1 MACADANRDPLL
13 SSFWKVAV
21 ATLPASPA
29 RMAGEAPH
37 KEINPVALNPAP
49 DPGIALHEQLEETD
63 RGLVY
68 DLSTLIDRR
77 QVLKLAGLTTI
88 SAGLMSI
95 VGCAPSASGSSSPT
109 SSTAATSSGA
119 SGSAAAAAAA
129 ADCAVIPEETAGPF
143 PGDGSNGP
151 NVLAQSGIVRTDI
164 RSSFGTSTTTA
175 KGVPLTIKLTIQDAA
190 DNCSPMTGA
199 AVYLWHCDQSGNYSL
214 YSQAA
219 ASENYLRGVQAT
231 DGSGVVTFQSIF
243 PACYS
248 GRWPHI
254 HFEVYTDLE
263 AATDEANKIATSQIA
278 LPKDACDL
286 VFATDGY
293 SQSVSNLNRVSL
305 TSDGVFGDDGGIHE
319 LGTITGD
326 VSSGM
331 TVALTVPVRV

>member
-1 MACADANRDPLL
+1 
-13 SSFWKVAV
+13 
-21 ATLPASPA
+21 
-29 RMAGEAPH
+29 MAGGTQPTQPQKEARS
-37 KEINPVALNPAP
+37 VALNVPREARP
-49 DPGIALHEQLEETD
+49 EIALHEQLEETD

-88 SAGLMSI
+88 NAGLMSI
-95 VGCAPSASGSSSPT
+95 VACAPSASGT
-109 SSTAATSSGA
+109 SSATSTTTGTA
-119 SGSAAAAAAA
+119 SRSSAAAA

-143 PGDGSNGP
+143 PGDGTNGP
-151 NVLAQSGIVRTDI
+151 NVLAQSGVVRADI

-175 KGVPLTIKLTIQDAA
+175 KGVPLTIKLVIQDASNGCA
-190 DNCSPMTGA
+190 PLTGA
-199 AVYLWHCDQSGNYSL
+199 AVYVWHCDQGGNYSL

-231 DGSGVVTFQSIF
+231 DGSGVATFQSIF

-263 AATDEANKIATSQIA
+263 AAIDEANKIATSQIA

-286 VFATDGY
+286 VYATDGY
-293 SQSVSNLNRVSL
+293 SQSVANLTRVSL
-305 TSDGVFGDDGGIHE
+305 QSDNVFGDDGGIHE
-319 LGTITGD
+319 QGTITGD
-326 VSSGM
+326 VPSGM
-331 TVALTVPVRV
+331 TVTLTVPVRAA

>member
-1 MACADANRDPLL
+1 MTLGSVASQDGRRD
-13 SSFWKVAV
+13 
-21 ATLPASPA
+21 T
-29 RMAGEAPH
+29 PH
-37 KEINPVALNPAP
+37 KEARPVALNLPPAARP
-49 DPGIALHEQLEETD
+49 EIALHEQLEETD

-95 VGCAPSASGSSSPT
+95 VACAPSASG
-109 SSTAATSSGA
+109 TAAPTGTAAGTASGSGA
-119 SGSAAAAAAA
+119 SASGAAAA
-129 ADCAVIPEETAGPF
+129 ADCAAIPEETAGPF

-151 NVLAQSGIVRTDI
+151 NVLAQSGVVRADI

-190 DNCSPMTGA
+190 NNCAPMTGA
-199 AVYLWHCDQSGNYSL
+199 AVYVWHCDQAGNYSL

-231 DGSGVVTFQSIF
+231 DGSGVATFQSIF

-286 VFATDGY
+286 VYATDGY
-293 SQSVSNLNRVSL
+293 SQSVSNMGQVSL
-305 TSDGVFGDDGGIHE
+305 TSDNVFGDDGGVHE
-319 LGTITGD
+319 LGTISGD
-326 VSSGM
+326 ASSGM
-331 TVALTVPVRV
+331 TVALTVPVRKA

>member
-1 MACADANRDPLL
+1 
-13 SSFWKVAV
+13 
-21 ATLPASPA
+21 
-29 RMAGEAPH
+29 
-37 KEINPVALNPAP
+37 
-49 DPGIALHEQLEETD
+49 
-63 RGLVY
+63 
-68 DLSTLIDRR
+68 
-77 QVLKLAGLTTI
+77 
-88 SAGLMSI
+88 MSI
-95 VGCAPSASGSSSPT
+95 VACAPSASGSAVSSA
-109 SSTAATSSGA
+109 TAAGTA
-119 SGSAAAAAAA
+119 SGSSTNASAAAAA

-151 NVLAQSGIVRTDI
+151 NVLAQSGVVRTDI

-175 KGVPLTIKLTIQDAA
+175 KGIPLTIKLTVQDVAN
-190 DNCSPMTGA
+190 NCAPMTGA
-199 AVYLWHCDQSGNYSL
+199 AVYVWHCDQAGNYSL

-286 VFATDGY
+286 VYATDGY
-293 SQSVSNLNRVSL
+293 SQSVSNMGRVSL
-305 TSDGVFGDDGGIHE
+305 TSDNVFSDDGGIHE

-331 TVALTVPVRV
+331 TVALTVPVRKA

>member
-1 MACADANRDPLL
+1 
-13 SSFWKVAV
+13 
-21 ATLPASPA
+21 
-29 RMAGEAPH
+29 
-37 KEINPVALNPAP
+37 VALQLPPTARP
-49 DPGIALHEQLEETD
+49 EVALHEQLEETD

-95 VGCAPSASGSSSPT
+95 VACAPGASRSPSSSANAGAGSSAASP
-109 SSTAATSSGA
+109 ATT
-119 SGSAAAAAAA
+119 AA
-129 ADCAVIPEETAGPF
+129 ADCAVIPEETAGPY

-151 NVLAQSGIVRTDI
+151 NVLAQSGIVREDI
-164 RSSFGTSTTTA
+164 TSSFGTSTTKAT
-175 KGVPLTIKLTIQDAA
+175 GVPLTIKLAIQDAA
-190 DNCSPMTGA
+190 NGCGPLQGA
-199 AVYLWHCDQSGNYSL
+199 AVYLWHCDQGGNYSL

-219 ASENYLRGVQAT
+219 ANENYLRGVQAT

-286 VFATDGY
+286 VYATSGY
-293 SQSVSNLNRVSL
+293 ESSVRTLSQVSL
-305 TSDGVFGDDGGIHE
+305 ESDNVFGDDGGVHE
-319 LGTITGD
+319 LGTISGD
-326 VSSGM
+326 VSGGM
-331 TVALTVPVRV
+331 TVSLTVPVKAS

>member
-1 MACADANRDPLL
+1 MEPRPLVTQHDP
-13 SSFWKVAV
+13 
-21 ATLPASPA
+21 
-29 RMAGEAPH
+29 RR
-37 KEINPVALNPAP
+37 PV
-49 DPGIALHEQLEETD
+49 ALHEQLEETD

-68 DLSTLIDRR
+68 DLSTLLDRR
-77 QVLKLAGLTTI
+77 QILKLAGFTTI

-95 VGCAPSASGSSSPT
+95 VGCAPGTSSSAT
-109 SSTAATSSGA
+109 SSTAA
-119 SGSAAAAAAA
+119 SAAASASTAAGSAAA

-151 NVLAQSGIVRTDI
+151 NVLAQSGIVREDI
-164 RSSFGTSTTTA
+164 RSSFGSSTTTA

-190 DNCSPMTGA
+190 NNCAPMTGA
-199 AVYLWHCDQSGNYSL
+199 AVYIWHCDQAGNYSL

-219 ASENYLRGVQAT
+219 ANENYLRGVQAT

-254 HFEVYTDLE
+254 HFEVYSNLE

-286 VFATDGY
+286 VYATDGY
-293 SQSVSNLNRVSL
+293 AQSVTNMGQVSL
-305 TSDGVFGDDGGIHE
+305 ERDNVFGDDGGVHE
-319 LGTITGD
+319 LGTVTGSAAD
-326 VSSGM
+326 GL
-331 TVALTVPVRV
+331 TVALTVPVKAA

>member
-1 MACADANRDPLL
+1 
-13 SSFWKVAV
+13 
-21 ATLPASPA
+21 
-29 RMAGEAPH
+29 
-37 KEINPVALNPAP
+37 VALNLPPAARP
-49 DPGIALHEQLEETD
+49 EIALHEQLEETD

-95 VGCAPSASGSSSPT
+95 VACAPSASGSAVSSA
-109 SSTAATSSGA
+109 TAAGTA
-119 SGSAAAAAAA
+119 SGSSTNASAAAAA

-151 NVLAQSGIVRTDI
+151 NVLAQSGVVRTDI

-190 DNCSPMTGA
+190 NNCAPMTGA
-199 AVYLWHCDQSGNYSL
+199 AVYVWHCDQAGNYSL

-286 VFATDGY
+286 VYATDGY
-293 SQSVSNLNRVSL
+293 SQSVSNMGRVSL
-305 TSDGVFGDDGGIHE
+305 TSDNVFSDDGGIHE

-331 TVALTVPVRV
+331 TVALTVPVRKA

>member
-1 MACADANRDPLL
+1 MAQQPPLIER
-13 SSFWKVAV
+13 
-21 ATLPASPA
+21 A
-29 RMAGEAPH
+29 RH
-37 KEINPVALNPAP
+37 LDV
-49 DPGIALHEQLEETD
+49 EETD

-68 DLSTLIDRR
+68 DLSTLLDRR
-77 QVLKLAGLTTI
+77 QILKLAGFTTI

-95 VGCAPSASGSSSPT
+95 VGCAPVTSSSAT
-109 SSTAATSSGA
+109 SSTAA
-119 SGSAAAAAAA
+119 SAAASASTAAGSAAA

-151 NVLAQSGIVRTDI
+151 NVLAQSGIVRQDI
-164 RSSFGTSTTTA
+164 RSSFGSSTTTA

-190 DNCSPMTGA
+190 NNCAPMTGA
-199 AVYLWHCDQSGNYSL
+199 AVYLWHCDQAGNYSL

-219 ASENYLRGVQAT
+219 ANENYLRGVQAT

-254 HFEVYTDLE
+254 HFEVYSNLE

-278 LPKDACDL
+278 LPKAACDL
-286 VFATDGY
+286 VYATDGY
-293 SQSVSNLNRVSL
+293 SQSVSNMGQVSL
-305 TSDGVFGDDGGIHE
+305 TSDNVFGDDGGIHE
-319 LGTITGD
+319 LGTIAGD

-331 TVALTVPVRV
+331 TVALTVPVRKA

>member
-1 MACADANRDPLL
+1 M
-13 SSFWKVAV
+13 
-21 ATLPASPA
+21 
-29 RMAGEAPH
+29 
-37 KEINPVALNPAP
+37 ALNLSP

-68 DLSTLIDRR
+68 DISTLIDRR

-95 VGCAPSASGSSSPT
+95 VACAPSASSSSSPT
-109 SSTAATSSGA
+109 STAAATAAGA
-119 SGSAAAAAAA
+119 SGSAAAAAE
-129 ADCAVIPEETAGPF
+129 CAVIPEETAGPF

-151 NVLAQSGIVRTDI
+151 NVLAQSGIVRADI

-190 DNCSPMTGA
+190 NNCSPMTGA
-199 AVYLWHCDQSGNYSL
+199 AVYLWHCDQAGNYSL

-219 ASENYLRGVQAT
+219 ANENYLRGVQAT
-231 DGSGVVTFQSIF
+231 DGSGVATFQSIF

-248 GRWPHI
+248 GRWPHV

-286 VFATDGY
+286 VYATDGY
-293 SQSVSNLNRVSL
+293 SQSVSNMGQLSL
-305 TSDGVFGDDGGIHE
+305 TSDNVFGDDGGIHE
-319 LGTITGD
+319 LGTVSGD

-331 TVALTVPVRV
+331 TVGLTVPVRSA

>member
-1 MACADANRDPLL
+1 M
-13 SSFWKVAV
+13 
-21 ATLPASPA
+21 
-29 RMAGEAPH
+29 
-37 KEINPVALNPAP
+37 ALNLPP
-49 DPGIALHEQLEETD
+49 DPQIALHEQLEETD

-68 DLSTLIDRR
+68 DLSTLIHRR

-95 VGCAPSASGSSSPT
+95 VACAPSASGSSSP
-109 SSTAATSSGA
+109 SATAAGTTGSATGSSG
-119 SGSAAAAAAA
+119 SAAA

-151 NVLAQSGIVRTDI
+151 NVLAQSGVVRADI

-190 DNCSPMTGA
+190 NNCAPMTGA
-199 AVYLWHCDQSGNYSL
+199 AVYVWHCDQAGNYSL

-231 DGSGVVTFQSIF
+231 DGSGVATFQSIF

-278 LPKDACDL
+278 LPKAACDL
-286 VFATDGY
+286 VYATDGY
-293 SQSVSNLNRVSL
+293 GQSVSNMGQVSL
-305 TSDGVFGDDGGIHE
+305 TSDNVFGDDGGIHE
-319 LGTITGD
+319 LGTISGD
-326 VSSGM
+326 VSGGM
-331 TVALTVPVRV
+331 TVALTVPVRKA

>member
-1 MACADANRDPLL
+1 
-13 SSFWKVAV
+13 VAL
-21 ATLPASPA
+21 TLP
-29 RMAGEAPH
+29 
-37 KEINPVALNPAP
+37 P
-49 DPGIALHEQLEETD
+49 DREIALHEQLEETD

-95 VGCAPSASGSSSPT
+95 VASAPSASGASSPT
-109 SSTAATSSGA
+109 STAASTSSGSSA
-119 SGSAAAAAAA
+119 SAAAAA
-129 ADCAVIPEETAGPF
+129 ADCAVIPEETAGPY

-151 NVLAQSGIVRTDI
+151 NVLAQSGVVRADI

-190 DNCSPMTGA
+190 NDCAPMTGA
-199 AVYLWHCDQSGNYSL
+199 AVYLWHCDQGGNYSL

-286 VFATDGY
+286 VYATDGY
-293 SQSVSNLNRVSL
+293 SQSISNLGQVSL
-305 TSDGVFGDDGGIHE
+305 TSDNVFGDDGGVHE
-319 LGTITGD
+319 LGTVAGD
-326 VSSGM
+326 VASGM
-331 TVALTVPVRV
+331 SVALTVPVKKA